1 MDNLKEKENTNTGT
15 INISLYEPEVFF
27 DGLDV
32 ETIESEYQ
40 GFSIIESATTI
51 VSLDENFVNEERLTL
66 LKKQYT
72 RELIALI
79 LDEDFEYG
87 FDTKADVLVRS
98 QMQLNA
104 LAVKSW
110 LNWIFVEN
118 FSNIPVLLGIL
129 RIIARFDYREISPEG
144 QTMAGMALS
153 HENVEVKECGV
164 RAFESWGTVES
175 LKELEKLKVSTQWLQ
190 EYIDEVVSDL
200 RKEYNVHIC
209 QENR

>member
-1 MDNLKEKENTNTGT
+1 MDNLKENTNTGT
-15 INISLYEPEVFF
+15 INISLYEPDEP
-27 DGLDV
+27 
-32 ETIESEYQ
+32 E
-40 GFSIIESATTI
+40 GFSIIDKSATTI
-51 VSLDENFVNEERLTL
+51 VSVDENVVNKKRLTI
-66 LKKQYT
+66 LKRQFTK
-72 RELIALI
+72 ELIALI

-87 FDTKADVLVRS
+87 FDTKADALVRS

-129 RIIARFDYREISPEG
+129 RIIARLDYFEVYPEG
-144 QTMAGMALS
+144 QTMAMAVLS
-153 HENVEVKECGV
+153 HKNIEVQECGV
-164 RAFESWGTVES
+164 RAFESWGTIES
-175 LKELEKLKVSTQWLQ
+175 LKILENLKDRKVSTQWLQ

-200 RKEYNVHIC
+200 RKEYNVSIR